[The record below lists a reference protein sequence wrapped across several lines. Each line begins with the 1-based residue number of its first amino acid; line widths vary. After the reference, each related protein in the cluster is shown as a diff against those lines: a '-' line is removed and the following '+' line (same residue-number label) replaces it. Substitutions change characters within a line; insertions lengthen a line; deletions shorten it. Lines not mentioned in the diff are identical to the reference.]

1 MENNENYWKI
11 TEKKGKIIMKNRKN
25 EKVLTNNETQIKRRN
40 QIMKNKE
47 E

>member
-1 MENNENYWKI
+1 MENNENYWKNYR
-11 TEKKGKIIMKNRKN
+11 KKGKTIMKNRKN

>member
-11 TEKKGKIIMKNRKN
+11 N
-25 EKVLTNNETQIKRRN
+25 EKFKNNNENKEKMKYNEKNETQIKRRN

>member
-1 MENNENYWKI
+1 
-11 TEKKGKIIMKNRKN
+11 MKNRKN